1 MKTLFKM
8 ALPVAAFVLA
18 SAGAVSTK
26 VAETAKTD
34 DTVLINGW
42 VQNPDENTCVQRTN
56 LNCSIS
62 VTPNMCQAASP
73 TAPGT
78 LVQAF
83 DKHPATGKCSRALYR
98 IN

>member
-1 MKTLFKM
+1 MKPLFKM
-8 ALPVAAFVLA
+8 ALPVVAFVLA

-56 LNCSIS
+56 LNCSLS
-62 VTPNMCQAASP
+62 STPNMCEAASP

-78 LVQAF
+78 LVPAF
-83 DKHPATGKCSRALYR
+83 EKHAATGKCSRVLYR